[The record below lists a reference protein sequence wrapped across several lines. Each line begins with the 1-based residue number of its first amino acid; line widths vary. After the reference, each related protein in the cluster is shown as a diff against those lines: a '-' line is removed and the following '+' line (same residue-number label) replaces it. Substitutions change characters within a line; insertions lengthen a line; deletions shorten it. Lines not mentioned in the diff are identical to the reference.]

1 MKTAHSIKTW
11 QQAPLFGRKD
21 LESKSHSKSLFNY
34 LMELRLENNP
44 EMNAALR
51 KEAVE
56 EIKGISRQ
64 FQKVQ
69 MLVIEDSR
77 KIIGSSL
84 KLIINHLDYLLRIG
98 YHTAVLKNGLL
109 TMNPIR

>member
-44 EMNAALR
+44 EMNAAL
-51 KEAVE
+51 
-56 EIKGISRQ
+56 
-64 FQKVQ
+64 
-69 MLVIEDSR
+69 IEDSR